1 MFTLLSFKAFARNVL
16 FLFSLLFPVLR
27 ERERERMNVRTKK
40 KFSSSLH
47 SCVHLSLQP
56 RHFLSHTMDLQR
68 PSLIRRKNKKK
79 REKRGGKISL
89 LFPLPSLFSLS
100 ERRFSLSLS
109 LEDAL
114 TPRRSIRDR
123 GRWRCGRGVRV
134 LVVCARARAKKHR
147 LLREEEEEDFER
159 REFKRFFLSRD
170 DDERRRQKT
179 KNKEI
184 KRDFKPHRKRREPL
198 LFFFCYSY

>member
-1 MFTLLSFKAFARNVL
+1 
-16 FLFSLLFPVLR
+16 
-27 ERERERMNVRTKK
+27 MNVRTKK
-40 KFSSSLH
+40 KILSSFPFGPPPFFTATLSEPHDGSSSTPV
-47 SCVHLSLQP
+47 S
-56 RHFLSHTMDLQR
+56 FLIDFVGNR
-68 PSLIRRKNKKK
+68 KKK
-79 REKRGGKISL
+79 REKRGGKLSL
-89 LFPLPSLFSLS
+89 LFPLPSFSSLS
-100 ERRFSLSLS
+100 CERRSLSLR
-109 LEDAL
+109 ARK